1 MIEFKE
7 GDYVKLKDNLVIDN
21 KYGDIT
27 LLASMFALAQ
37 GINIIE
43 SITKPDYES
52 NNVIYLE
59 KNCFGYSI
67 EMFEKIDKKT
77 YLFDLLI
84 RKQITE
90 KEYQKQL
97 KTIKIN

>member
-1 MIEFKE
+1 MLKK
-7 GDYVKLKDNLVIDN
+7 GDYVKLKDNLIIGN

-27 LLASMFALAQ
+27 LLDTMFALAQ
-37 GINIIE
+37 GINIIKN
-43 SITKPDYES
+43 ITDYKVK
-52 NNVIYLE
+52 NVVQLK
-59 KNCFGYSI
+59 KNCYVYSI

-84 RKQITE
+84 HKKITE

-97 KTIKIN
+97 K